1 MTRCLVHVGAP
12 RTGWRSVQ
20 AALQAAADQGLL
32 VLPGDG
38 PDASG
43 ALGGLGRRPLSADQ
57 AREVLDRRL
66 LPALQRARA
75 SGLPLVLSA
84 ERFLSFDAAA
94 WQALAAWLE
103 AHGAQAEVRVFAR
116 DLVATVEGLWRLDL
130 RARRPAK
137 DLDRHVPDTAGLLA
151 RVDQAFGPGRVTVVD
166 AERSRLPEGCVARH
180 LLAVLGL
187 PATGDWHERRS
198 MGANALRL
206 FTWWRAAQAPLAA
219 GQKAPPGQKA
229 LLQCLQ
235 TLPDRPLRLPVAVAQ
250 ALRERHAASQ
260 AVLAQRLGRAL
271 GAPPDGADDHPA
283 SSLGLP
289 AELDGPVLQWLR
301 QAAGASPEDGRAP
314 LALLQAA
321 LDGAGRPAGP
331 GLDLDTLTEVALKAA
346 PGAFADAAEARR
358 WLDREL
364 ARLSACIGLAE
375 PEVVVEGLGTFRR
388 RPKGGHVWL
397 ATAAKP

>member
-12 RTGWRSVQ
+12 RTGWRSAQ

-43 ALGGLGRRPLSADQ
+43 ALGGLGRRPLAADQ
-57 AREVLDRRL
+57 ARAVLDRRL

-94 WQALAAWLE
+94 WQSLAAWLE
-103 AHGAQAEVRVFAR
+103 AHGVEPEVRVFVR

-130 RARRPAK
+130 RARRPAQ
-137 DLDRHVPDTAGLLA
+137 DLDRYVPDTAGLLA

-206 FTWWRAAQAPLAA
+206 FTWWRAAQAPLTA
-219 GQKAPPGQKA
+219 GQKTPHGQRA
-229 LLQCLQ
+229 LLECLQ
-235 TLPDRPLRLPVAVAQ
+235 TLPDRPLRLPAVVAQ
-250 ALRERHAASQ
+250 DLRARHAASQ
-260 AVLAQRLGRAL
+260 ALLTQRLGQPLAQV
-271 GAPPDGADDHPA
+271 PDVSDTPSA

-289 AELDGPVLQWLR
+289 AELDGSVLQWLR
-301 QAAGASPEDGRAP
+301 QAAGAAPDDGRAP
-314 LALLQAA
+314 LGLLQAV
-321 LDGAGRPAGP
+321 LEGAGRPASP
-331 GLDLDTLTEVALKAA
+331 DLDLDSLTQVALKAA
-346 PGAFADAAEARR
+346 PGTFADAAEARL

-364 ARLSACIGLAE
+364 ARLSAYIGLAE

-397 ATAAKP
+397 ASAAKS